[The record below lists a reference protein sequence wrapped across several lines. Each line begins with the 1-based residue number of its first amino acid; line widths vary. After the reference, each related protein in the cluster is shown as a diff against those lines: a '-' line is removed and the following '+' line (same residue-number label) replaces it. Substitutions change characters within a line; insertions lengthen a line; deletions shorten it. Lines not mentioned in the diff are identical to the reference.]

1 VIPMPPIFKTLRY
14 RVGNEQVLEQMRDV
28 QPRIP
33 FDPDVIA
40 FLQSFSKILLTE
52 PQARPHSDV
61 ISLAFWCRKAAL
73 EQMKKAHAY
82 NELLLG
88 RGITFHIAPSNVAVN
103 FAYSL
108 IAGLLTGNANVVR
121 LPSKPFVQVDIICQA
136 LNQALEHHVAIRE
149 LICLVQYGHEPEIN
163 HALSAMC
170 QARMIWGGDKTIAL
184 IRQSPMSAR
193 AVDIAF
199 ADRYSIAVIQA
210 DAYLAA
216 DNKQRIAQ
224 NFYNDTL
231 LTDQQAC
238 TSPKLVVWLGEQKA
252 EARVLFWTEF
262 EACLRDKPVPE
273 AVSVVKTLAD
283 YCERAA
289 RSPELKYIPSET
301 RHIFRVEAEKV
312 TQDMLENHHGSGLF
326 YEWLLDDIS
335 EMAPVCGEKC
345 QTVATLGLTENN
357 IKQFIQNVAP
367 KGVDRIVAVGQTMEF
382 TLHWDGYDLLKT
394 LTRTITLSPGY

>member
-1 VIPMPPIFKTLRY
+1 MPPIFKTLRY

-108 IAGLLTGNANVVR
+108 FAGLLTGNANVVR

-136 LNQALEHHVAIRE
+136 LNQTLEHHVAIRE
-149 LICLVQYGHEPEIN
+149 LICLVQYGHETEIN

-301 RHIFRVEAEKV
+301 RRIFRVEAEKV

-335 EMAPVCGEKC
+335 EIAPVCGEKC

>member
-1 VIPMPPIFKTLRY
+1 M
-14 RVGNEQVLEQMRDV
+14 
-28 QPRIP
+28 
-33 FDPDVIA
+33 
-40 FLQSFSKILLTE
+40 
-52 PQARPHSDV
+52 
-61 ISLAFWCRKAAL
+61 
-73 EQMKKAHAY
+73 
-82 NELLLG
+82 
-88 RGITFHIAPSNVAVN
+88 
-103 FAYSL
+103 
-108 IAGLLTGNANVVR
+108 
-121 LPSKPFVQVDIICQA
+121 
-136 LNQALEHHVAIRE
+136 
-149 LICLVQYGHEPEIN
+149 
-163 HALSAMC
+163 
-170 QARMIWGGDKTIAL
+170 GGDKTIAL
-184 IRQSPMSAR
+184 IRQSSMSAR

>member
-1 VIPMPPIFKTLRY
+1 
-14 RVGNEQVLEQMRDV
+14 
-28 QPRIP
+28 
-33 FDPDVIA
+33 
-40 FLQSFSKILLTE
+40 
-52 PQARPHSDV
+52 
-61 ISLAFWCRKAAL
+61 
-73 EQMKKAHAY
+73 MKKTHTY

-88 RGITFHIAPSNVAVN
+88 RGVAFHIAPSNVAVN

-108 IAGLLTGNANVVR
+108 FAGLLTGNANVVR
-121 LPSKPFVQVDIICQA
+121 LPSKPFIQVDIICQA
-136 LNQALEHHVAIRE
+136 LNQALEQHASVRE
-149 LICLVQYGHEPEIN
+149 LVCLVQYGHEPEIN

-184 IRQSPMSAR
+184 IRQSPLSAR

-199 ADRYSIAVIQA
+199 ADRYSIAIIHA
-210 DAYLAA
+210 DAYIAA
-216 DNKQRIAQ
+216 DNKKRIAQ

-252 EARVLFWTEF
+252 DARALFWAEF
-262 EACLRDKPVPE
+262 EDYLRDKPAPE

-283 YCERAA
+283 YCESAA
-289 RSPELKYIPSET
+289 LSPELKYIPSAT

-326 YEWLLDDIS
+326 YEWLLNDIT
-335 EMAPVCGEKC
+335 EIAPVCGEKC
-345 QTVATLGLTENN
+345 QTLMTLGLTKNN
-357 IKQFIQNVAP
+357 VEQFILNSAP
-367 KGVDRIVAVGQTMEF
+367 KGIDRIVSVGQTMEF

-394 LTRTITLSPGY
+394 LTRTITLSPDY

>member
-1 VIPMPPIFKTLRY
+1 MPPIFKTLRY

-108 IAGLLTGNANVVR
+108 FAGLLTGNANVVR

-136 LNQALEHHVAIRE
+136 LNQTLEHHVAIRE
-149 LICLVQYGHEPEIN
+149 LICLVQYGHETEIN

-262 EACLRDKPVPE
+262 EACLRDKPMPE

-301 RHIFRVEAEKV
+301 RRIFRVEAEKV

>member
-108 IAGLLTGNANVVR
+108 FAGLLTGNANVVR

-136 LNQALEHHVAIRE
+136 LNQTLEHHVAIRE
-149 LICLVQYGHEPEIN
+149 LICLVQYGHETEIN

-301 RHIFRVEAEKV
+301 RRIFRVEAEKV

-335 EMAPVCGEKC
+335 EIAPVCGEKC

>member
-1 VIPMPPIFKTLRY
+1 VIPMPQIFKTLRY
-14 RVGNEQVLEQMRDV
+14 RVGDEQVLEQMRAV
-28 QPRIP
+28 KPRIP

-40 FLQSFSKILLTE
+40 FLQSFSKILLTL
-52 PQARPHSDV
+52 PQARPHTDV

-73 EQMKKAHAY
+73 EQMQKTYSY

-88 RGITFHIAPSNVAVN
+88 RGVAFHIAPSNVAVN

-108 IAGLLTGNANVVR
+108 FAGLLTGNANVVR
-121 LPSKPFVQVDIICQA
+121 LPSKSFVQVDIICQA
-136 LNQALEHHVAIRE
+136 LNQALEQHTAIRE
-149 LICLVQYGHEPEIN
+149 LICLVNYGHEPEIN
-163 HALSAMC
+163 NALSSMC
-170 QARMIWGGDKTIAL
+170 HARLIWGGDKTIAL
-184 IRQSPMSAR
+184 IRQSPLSAR

-210 DAYLAA
+210 DAYIAA

-252 EARVLFWTEF
+252 DARALFWAEF
-262 EACLRDKPVPE
+262 EACLRDKPAPE
-273 AVSVVKTLAD
+273 AVAVVKTLAD
-283 YCERAA
+283 YCERVAH
-289 RSPELKYIPSET
+289 SPELKYIPSAT
-301 RHIFRVEAEKV
+301 RHIFRVEAQNV
-312 TQDMLENHHGSGLF
+312 TQGMLENHHGSGLF
-326 YEWLLDDIS
+326 YEWLVDDIS
-335 EMAPVCGEKC
+335 EIAPVCGEKC

-357 IKQFIQNVAP
+357 IKQFIHNTAP

-394 LTRTITLSPGY
+394 LTRTITL

>member
-1 VIPMPPIFKTLRY
+1 MIPMPPIFKTLRY

-108 IAGLLTGNANVVR
+108 FAGLLIGNANVVR

-149 LICLVQYGHEPEIN
+149 LICLVQYGHETEIN

-199 ADRYSIAVIQA
+199 ADRYSLAVIQA

-231 LTDQQAC
+231 LTD
-238 TSPKLVVWLGEQKA
+238 
-252 EARVLFWTEF
+252 
-262 EACLRDKPVPE
+262 
-273 AVSVVKTLAD
+273 
-283 YCERAA
+283 
-289 RSPELKYIPSET
+289 
-301 RHIFRVEAEKV
+301 
-312 TQDMLENHHGSGLF
+312 
-326 YEWLLDDIS
+326 
-335 EMAPVCGEKC
+335 
-345 QTVATLGLTENN
+345 
-357 IKQFIQNVAP
+357 
-367 KGVDRIVAVGQTMEF
+367 
-382 TLHWDGYDLLKT
+382 
-394 LTRTITLSPGY
+394 